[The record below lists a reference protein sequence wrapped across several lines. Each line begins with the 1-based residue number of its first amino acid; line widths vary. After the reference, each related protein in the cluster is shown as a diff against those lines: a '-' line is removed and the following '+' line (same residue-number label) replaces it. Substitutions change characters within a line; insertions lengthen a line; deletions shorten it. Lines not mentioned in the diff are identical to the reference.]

1 MPTTVPYILSKGR
14 VQAGLSWACTIDCM
28 SFLPAELPNTAVRGA
43 EFAQSVAKLAALRLR
58 ERVRESRLPDEF
70 NPREDDDF
78 VAAAYF
84 AGDLSSV
91 YQLEQWLWPFEQ
103 LESRLKELGFGDKPF
118 GIMVRNATVAKYLKG
133 VTAFPIRFSRL
144 TKGLDEFMQASNLR
158 AVFYVNQATSNFQS
172 LRYPEPAHVHL
183 SHGESEKISMIS
195 NQLKGY
201 DFVFTAGQAARDRIK
216 QTLYGLGDDRM
227 FDVGRPQLDRPRTVP
242 PEWEDFKAEHPDG
255 KAVFY
260 APTWE
265 GDSPSMAYG
274 TIAFNGEAIVKSLLE
289 AGYRVIFRPHPRTG
303 VMNPEFEDALEAV
316 EEIVEADPRGFRDRS
331 PDVSWQ
337 LDEADIAVVEMTSV
351 AFDWL
356 SSGKPLVMVQ
366 PHDPD
371 AEVLEG
377 GLLDKCPK
385 VEPGQ
390 QDQIVEL
397 IDQAVSRDGSVNAL
411 AQLYLGETVP
421 GAQTARFIRAAERVI
436 ELRSGERRQKAAQ

>member
-1 MPTTVPYILSKGR
+1 MVSMT
-14 VQAGLSWACTIDCM
+14 
-28 SFLPAELPNTAVRGA
+28 FLPAELPHTAARGA
-43 EFAQSVAKLAALRLR
+43 AFAQSAVKLAALRLR

-70 NPREDDDF
+70 DPQDDDQF

-103 LESRLKELGFGDKPF
+103 LEARLKELGYGDRPI
-118 GIMVRNATVAKYLKG
+118 GIIVRNAMVAKYLKG
-133 VTAFPIRFSRL
+133 VTDFPVRFSRL
-144 TKGLDEFMQASNLR
+144 TTGLDKFMHSPSLR
-158 AVFYVNQATSNFQS
+158 AVFYVNQGTSNFQA
-172 LRYPEPAHVHL
+172 LRYTEPAHVHL

-201 DFVFTAGQAARDRIK
+201 DFVFTAGQAARERISH
-216 QTLYGLGDDRM
+216 TLYGMGDDRM

-242 PEWEDFKAEHPDG
+242 QEWEEFKAANPDG

-274 TIAFNGEAIVKSLLE
+274 AIAFNGEAIVSSLLD

-303 VMNPEFEDALEAV
+303 VMRHEFEKALEAV
-316 EEIVEADPRGFRDRS
+316 EDLVESDPRGFRDHS

-337 LDEADIAVVEMTSV
+337 LDEADIAVAEMSSV

-356 SSGKPLVMVQ
+356 SSGKPLVMIE
-366 PHDPD
+366 PHDPE
-371 AEVLEG
+371 AELLEG
-377 GLLDKCPK
+377 GLLERCPTLS
-385 VEPGQ
+385 PGQ
-390 QDQIVEL
+390 QNRIVEV
-397 IDQAVSRDGSVNAL
+397 IDQAVSSGSSVDAL
-411 AQLYLGETVP
+411 SQFYLGDTAP
-421 GAQTARFIRAAERVI
+421 GDQTARFIRASEQVI
-436 ELRSGERRQKAAQ
+436 KLRSEEHRQKARR

>member
-1 MPTTVPYILSKGR
+1 MT
-14 VQAGLSWACTIDCM
+14 
-28 SFLPAELPNTAVRGA
+28 FLPAELPHTAVRGA
-43 EFAQSVAKLAALRLR
+43 AFAQSAVKLATLRLR

-70 NPREDDDF
+70 HPQDDDQF

-103 LESRLKELGFGDKPF
+103 LEARLKELGHGDQPI
-118 GIMVRNATVAKYLKG
+118 GIIVRNAMVAKYLKG
-133 VTAFPIRFSRL
+133 VADFPVRFSRL
-144 TKGLDEFMQASNLR
+144 TSGLDKFMHSPSLR
-158 AVFYVNQATSNFQS
+158 AVFYVNQGTSNFQA

-201 DFVFTAGQAARDRIK
+201 DYVFTAGQAARERIE
-216 QTLYGLGDDRM
+216 QALYGMSDDRM
-227 FDVGRPQLDRPRTVP
+227 FDVGRPQLDCPRSVP
-242 PEWEDFKAEHPDG
+242 AEWEEFKAANPDG
-255 KAVFY
+255 RVVFY

-274 TIAFNGEAIVKSLLE
+274 TIAYNGEKIVTSLLE

-303 VMNPEFEDALEAV
+303 VMRHEFEKAV
-316 EEIVEADPRGFRDRS
+316 EDVAEIVESDPRGFLDKS

-337 LDEADIAVVEMTSV
+337 LDEADLAVVEMTSV

-356 SSGKPLVMVQ
+356 ASGKPLVMVK
-366 PHDPD
+366 PHEPA

-377 GLLDKCPK
+377 GLLDQCPA
-385 VEPGQ
+385 VDPRIRQGVVDLIEEADARIGSVAELAQFYLGDTATGQ
-390 QDQIVEL
+390 QT
-397 IDQAVSRDGSVNAL
+397 S
-411 AQLYLGETVP
+411 
-421 GAQTARFIRAAERVI
+421 RFIKSAEEVI
-436 ELRSGERRQKAAQ
+436 RHRSEEHRMKHAE

>member
-1 MPTTVPYILSKGR
+1 MT
-14 VQAGLSWACTIDCM
+14 
-28 SFLPAELPNTAVRGA
+28 FLPAELPHTAVRGA
-43 EFAQSVAKLAALRLR
+43 EFAQSAVKLAALRLR

-70 NPREDDDF
+70 HPHDDDQF

-103 LESRLKELGFGDKPF
+103 LEARLKELGHSNRPF
-118 GIMVRNATVAKYLKG
+118 GIIVRNAMVAKRLKG
-133 VTAFPIRFSRL
+133 ITDFPVRFSRL
-144 TKGLDEFMQASNLR
+144 TSGLDKFMQSPSLR
-158 AVFYVNQATSNFQS
+158 AVFYVNQGTSNFQA

-201 DFVFTAGQAARDRIK
+201 DYVFTAGQAARERIE
-216 QTLYGLGDDRM
+216 QTLYGMSGDRM
-227 FDVGRPQLDRPRTVP
+227 FDVGRPQLDRPRSVP
-242 PEWEDFKAEHPDG
+242 SEWEVFKAKNPDG

-274 TIAFNGEAIVKSLLE
+274 TIAYNGEKIVASLLE

-303 VMNPEFEDALEAV
+303 VMRHEFEKAV
-316 EEIVEADPRGFRDRS
+316 EDVAEIVESDPRGFLDKS

-337 LDEADIAVVEMTSV
+337 LDEADLAVVEMTSV

-356 SSGKPLVMVQ
+356 ASGKPLVMVK
-366 PHDPD
+366 PHESE

-377 GLLDKCPK
+377 GLLDRCPA
-385 VEPGQ
+385 VDPASQAGVV
-390 QDQIVEL
+390 DL
-397 IDQAVSRDGSVNAL
+397 INEAVSRTGLVEEL
-411 AQLYLGETVP
+411 AEFYLGDTASGEQTV
-421 GAQTARFIRAAERVI
+421 RFIQSSEQVI
-436 ELRSGERRQKAAQ
+436 KIRSEERRMKHAE

>member
-1 MPTTVPYILSKGR
+1 MT
-14 VQAGLSWACTIDCM
+14 
-28 SFLPAELPNTAVRGA
+28 FLPAELPHTAVRGA
-43 EFAQSVAKLAALRLR
+43 SFAQSVAKLAAQRLR
-58 ERVRESRLPDEF
+58 ERVRESRLSDDFHPQ
-70 NPREDDDF
+70 DDDAF

-103 LESRLKELGFGDKPF
+103 LESRLKDLGFGDRPF
-118 GIMVRNATVAKYLKG
+118 GIIVRNSLVARHLKG
-133 VTAFPIRFSRL
+133 VTSFPVRFSRL
-144 TKGLDEFMQASNLR
+144 TKGLDEFMQAPSLR
-158 AVFYVNQATSNFQS
+158 AVFYVNQGTSNFQA

-201 DFVFTAGQAARDRIK
+201 DYVFTAGQAARERIE
-216 QTLYGLGDDRM
+216 QTLYGMSDDRM
-227 FDVGRPQLDRPRTVP
+227 FDVGRPQLDRPRSIP
-242 PEWEDFKAEHPDG
+242 PEWKEFEAEHPDG

-274 TIAFNGEAIVKSLLE
+274 TIAYNGTEIVTSLLE

-303 VMNPEFEDALEAV
+303 VMCHEFEKAV
-316 EEIVEADPRGFRDRS
+316 EDVAEIVESDPRGFLDKS

-337 LDEADIAVVEMTSV
+337 LDEADLAVVEMTSV

-356 SSGKPLVMVQ
+356 ASGKPLVMVK
-366 PHDPD
+366 PHGPD

-377 GLLDKCPK
+377 GLLDRCP
-385 VEPGQ
+385 
-390 QDQIVEL
+390 
-397 IDQAVSRDGSVNAL
+397 AVDSMSGESVVDLVDEAISRCGLVSEL
-411 AQLYLGETVP
+411 AQFYLGDTAAGE
-421 GAQTARFIRAAERVI
+421 QTARFIQSSERVI
-436 ELRSGERRQKAAQ
+436 GIRTDERRVKRAE

>member
-1 MPTTVPYILSKGR
+1 MT
-14 VQAGLSWACTIDCM
+14 
-28 SFLPAELPNTAVRGA
+28 FLPAELPHTAVRGA
-43 EFAQSVAKLAALRLR
+43 SFAQSVAKLAAQRLR
-58 ERVRESRLPDEF
+58 ERVRESRLSDDFHPQ
-70 NPREDDDF
+70 DDDAF

-103 LESRLKELGFGDKPF
+103 LESRLKDLGFGDRPF
-118 GIMVRNATVAKYLKG
+118 GIIVRNSLVARHLKG
-133 VTAFPIRFSRL
+133 VTSFPVRFSRL
-144 TKGLDEFMQASNLR
+144 TKGLDEFMQAPSLR
-158 AVFYVNQATSNFQS
+158 AVFYVNQGTSNFQA

-201 DFVFTAGQAARDRIK
+201 DYVFTAGQAARERIE
-216 QTLYGLGDDRM
+216 QTLYGMSDDRM
-227 FDVGRPQLDRPRTVP
+227 FDVGRPQLDRPRSIP
-242 PEWEDFKAEHPDG
+242 PEWKEFEAEHPDG

-274 TIAFNGEAIVKSLLE
+274 TIAYNGTQIVTSLLE

-303 VMNPEFEDALEAV
+303 VMCHEFEKAV
-316 EEIVEADPRGFRDRS
+316 QDVAEIVESDPRGFLDKS

-337 LDEADIAVVEMTSV
+337 LDEADLAVVEMTSV

-356 SSGKPLVMVQ
+356 ASGKPLVMVK
-366 PHDPD
+366 PHGPD

-377 GLLDKCPK
+377 GLLDRCPA
-385 VEPGQ
+385 VDSMSGESVV
-390 QDQIVEL
+390 DL
-397 IDQAVSRDGSVNAL
+397 IDEAISRCGLVSEL
-411 AQLYLGETVP
+411 AQFYLGDTAAGE
-421 GAQTARFIRAAERVI
+421 QTARFIQSSERVI
-436 ELRSGERRQKAAQ
+436 RIRTDERRVKRAE